1 MERPMLTAW
10 IKAGLAL
17 GQNVYIGNMG
27 NTAIG
32 HPALP
37 NDGAACYVI
46 ADLLRPDRAL
56 AWQFTDWKV
65 TSVTGGSLWFRRTA

>member
-17 GQNVYIGNMG
+17 GQNVYRDDCGKV
-27 NTAIG
+27 TIG

-37 NDGAACYVI
+37 EDAAVCYVI
-46 ADLLRPDRAL
+46 ADLPRPDRAV
-56 AWQFTDWKV
+56 AWQLTDWQV